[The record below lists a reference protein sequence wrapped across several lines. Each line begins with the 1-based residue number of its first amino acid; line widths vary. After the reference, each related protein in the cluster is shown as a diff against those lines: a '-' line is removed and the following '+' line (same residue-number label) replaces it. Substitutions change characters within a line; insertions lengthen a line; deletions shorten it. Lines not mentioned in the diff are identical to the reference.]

1 MTARLGTVLG
11 LLLTLPV
18 AVWWLVATRV
28 ALGSGGATAPL
39 ATQALFV
46 LGAARPMLVSI
57 VGLRAGA
64 TAGFGAGARTAL
76 PVVLAAWPLV
86 AMAWLASTAS
96 LGDALTVEAVLLA
109 YAMFVALLGHGLGR
123 ATRSGRWT
131 APLATM
137 LGVALA
143 GGTWLLSGLWRTAIG
158 G

>member
-1 MTARLGTVLG
+1 MTSRLGMVLG
-11 LLLTLPV
+11 LLLALPV
-18 AVWWLVATRV
+18 AAWWLVATRV

-46 LGAARPMLVSI
+46 LSAARPMLVSV
-57 VGLRAGA
+57 VGLR
-64 TAGFGAGARTAL
+64 TAAVGGFGAGARTAL

-86 AMAWLASTAS
+86 ALAWLASSAS
-96 LGDALTVEAVLLA
+96 LRSALTIEALLLA
-109 YAMFVALLGHGLGR
+109 HASRVALLGHGLR
-123 ATRSGRWT
+123 RVLRNGRWT
-131 APLATM
+131 VPLATM